1 MGLVNE
7 FGVGSLLKGFLASK
21 FFWGWRIA
29 KTEMH
34 NCSMITEGYTVILF
48 LIFLSWSGYHDNS
61 KKNIHQP
68 LQEINYIMCCPK
80 LEEKYYAV
88 YYLQHGCCL
97 SYDSQ
102 INNLRSTQTLS
113 FSHRSTEFVLR
124 QRLYDGLGSSPCV
137 TASVAERRAVMVG
150 PYVGS
155 TRSCSC
161 SFLDDQLQDLPT

>member
-21 FFWGWRIA
+21 FSLGWRIA

-48 LIFLSWSGYHDNS
+48 LIYIYILYWSGYHDNN
-61 KKNIHQP
+61 KKTFTSHYKRFSNKP
-68 LQEINYIMCCPK
+68 YLTCLNYIMCCPK

-102 INNLRSTQTLS
+102 IQQLEIYPNSL
-113 FSHRSTEFVLR
+113 
-124 QRLYDGLGSSPCV
+124 
-137 TASVAERRAVMVG
+137 
-150 PYVGS
+150 
-155 TRSCSC
+155 
-161 SFLDDQLQDLPT
+161 FLT